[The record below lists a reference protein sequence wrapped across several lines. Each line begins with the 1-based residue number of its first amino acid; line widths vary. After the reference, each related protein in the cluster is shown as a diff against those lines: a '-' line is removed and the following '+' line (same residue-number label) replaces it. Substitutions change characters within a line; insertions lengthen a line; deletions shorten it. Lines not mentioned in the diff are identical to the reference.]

1 MYRDA
6 CARETEELL
15 LAAAGVVAVRDGLA
29 TTVLVRLPFGV
40 VCIEEVYC
48 DTRARE
54 TDCEF
59 TADAV
64 GAAAGREGGAAVGVV
79 RALAAGA
86 DGAGDLLGGDEGA
99 DVTDAGLLA
108 LGFVCMDEVY
118 CDTCARET
126 DCELLLDTVD
136 AAAGRE
142 GADAAGAV
150 RVLAAGADG
159 AGDLLGVTAGADA
172 TDVGL
177 LPLGEVCIDEV
188 YCDTCAR
195 ETDCEFTADAVG
207 SAAGRE
213 GGAAAGAVRVLA
225 AGADGAGDLLGA
237 GEDAGLDGDAC
248 AVLPDEALDEPLELE
263 LPEDDLLPELL
274 PRAIILPFRYAK
286 SKTTVEI

>member
-1 MYRDA
+1 VICIEEVYRDA

-159 AGDLLGVTAGADA
+159 AGDLLG
-172 TDVGL
+172 
-177 LPLGEVCIDEV
+177 
-188 YCDTCAR
+188 
-195 ETDCEFTADAVG
+195 
-207 SAAGRE
+207 
-213 GGAAAGAVRVLA
+213 
-225 AGADGAGDLLGA
+225 A